1 MFFRIVSKI
10 VFLLLIAKYYSSK
23 SMNVKIDDLNWKIL
37 ECLQENAR
45 ASFADI
51 GRKVGLTPPAV
62 AERVKKMEDLE
73 ILEGYTAKVSH
84 AKTGYQLKAI
94 ITLRAFMGK
103 LKPFLATVVGY
114 EEVVN
119 CYRIT
124 GNENIVMEVVLKD
137 QFHLEKFI
145 DKLIQYGETR
155 THIILSNV
163 VSNAPILK
171 RET

>member
-1 MFFRIVSKI
+1 M
-10 VFLLLIAKYYSSK
+10 
-23 SMNVKIDDLNWKIL
+23 KIDDLNWKIL

-45 ASFADI
+45 ESFADI
-51 GRKVGLTPPAV
+51 GRKVGLSSPAV
-62 AERVKKMEDLE
+62 AERVKKMEDAG
-73 ILEGYTAKVSH
+73 ILRGYKALVSH
-84 AKTGYQLKAI
+84 SGTGYQLKAI

-103 LKPFLATVVGY
+103 LKPFLSIIGTFK
-114 EEVVN
+114 EVIN

-155 THIILSNV
+155 THIVLSQV
-163 VSNAPILK
+163 ISYAPIESTSSSL
-171 RET
+171 

>member
-1 MFFRIVSKI
+1 MK
-10 VFLLLIAKYYSSK
+10 
-23 SMNVKIDDLNWKIL
+23 VKIDGLNWKIL

-45 ASFADI
+45 ESFANI

-73 ILEGYTAKVSH
+73 ILQGYKAMVSH
-84 AKTGYQLKAI
+84 ALTGHQLKAI

-103 LKPFLATVVGY
+103 LKPFLLTVVTF
-114 EEVVN
+114 EEVIN

-145 DKLIQYGETR
+145 DRLIQYGETR

-163 VSNAPILK
+163 VSNAPIK
-171 RET
+171 KTPNG